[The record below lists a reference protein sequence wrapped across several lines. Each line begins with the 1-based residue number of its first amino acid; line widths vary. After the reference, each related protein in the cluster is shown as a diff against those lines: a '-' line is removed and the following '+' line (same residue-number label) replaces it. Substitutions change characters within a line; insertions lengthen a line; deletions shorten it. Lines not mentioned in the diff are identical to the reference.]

1 MRFSSDAALWL
12 IRLGTVA
19 GPASLLGCN
28 QSCATVALP
37 AITLSLEDGETKQPI
52 CDAVV
57 IASDG
62 AVTARLQPRPGNVA
76 LPACAYDGLSNRP
89 GEYEISIS
97 HPRYERVEL
106 HSVEV
111 HEGDHGC
118 GIEPALLHVD
128 LVRIR

>member
-1 MRFSSDAALWL
+1 MFLKDA
-12 IRLGTVA
+12 
-19 GPASLLGCN
+19 
-28 QSCATVALP
+28 
-37 AITLSLEDGETKQPI
+37 ETEERV

-57 IASDG
+57 VASDG
-62 AVTARLQPRPGNVA
+62 QVTDVLEPYRGHLG
-76 LPACAYDGLSNRP
+76 CAYNGLWNRP
-89 GEYEISIS
+89 GEYEVLIS